1 MVNPFL
7 ISQLITSYKAFKMI
21 LRFVLFLTCFF
32 VFLLS
37 IGYLYEEIIL
47 LQSESLILKGSLSC
61 AN

>member
-32 VFLLS
+32 FYQYA
-37 IGYLYEEIIL
+37 IYEEIIL